1 MWALVG
7 LELLIWF
14 ENQCSKDPRPTMEI
28 KYYLHHSSQLSRIT
42 TGDPINIKRTADGHT
57 HFMLWLNERIY
68 FERKTAS
75 FANYWRQYKIIRN
88 VCN

>member
-1 MWALVG
+1 M
-7 LELLIWF
+7 F
-14 ENQCSKDPRPTMEI
+14 QRPTPHHGDKI
-28 KYYLHHSSQLSRIT
+28 LSPLSHSSQLFRIT